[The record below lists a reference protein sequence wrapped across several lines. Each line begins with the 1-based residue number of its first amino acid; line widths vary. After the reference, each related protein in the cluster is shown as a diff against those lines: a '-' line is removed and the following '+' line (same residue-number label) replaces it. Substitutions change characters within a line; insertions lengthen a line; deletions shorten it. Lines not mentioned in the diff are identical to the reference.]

1 MVGRMGWTMRIFLA
15 VAVVCATAV
24 GCTPSAATSLP
35 VATADQ
41 TARDAMLLV
50 CDAPIRAKDDI
61 HHGVGT
67 SDAIAA
73 HLTDGVGNNDVL
85 ITVEGWKTSGVHR
98 GELDRLMRRSR
109 ITSCALRDSLR

>member
-1 MVGRMGWTMRIFLA
+1 MSVRHHIAPRIA
-15 VAVVCATAV
+15 PSIAIVCAAV
-24 GCTPSAATSLP
+24 LGCAKPSTTLP

-41 TARDAMLLV
+41 TPRDAMLLV
-50 CDAPIRAKDDI
+50 CDAPTRATDDI
-61 HHGVGT
+61 RQGISK

-85 ITVEGWKTSGVHR
+85 ITVEGWKTSGVAL
-98 GELDRLMRRSR
+98 GELDGLLRQAR